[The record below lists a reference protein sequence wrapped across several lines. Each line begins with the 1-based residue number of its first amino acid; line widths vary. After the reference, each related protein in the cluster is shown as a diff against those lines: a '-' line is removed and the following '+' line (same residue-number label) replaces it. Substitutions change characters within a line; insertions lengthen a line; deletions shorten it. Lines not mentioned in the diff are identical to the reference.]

1 MHPLLASYALRL
13 LPQPAFLALLGA
25 IFINQIC
32 AALAAHIRA
41 SGREPFVWVTLLT
54 ALLTLFGA
62 LVLVGDYGV
71 NGLVMVML
79 AVQVFFALPLCI
91 WLWHVQRKQLEC
103 GS

>member
-1 MHPLLASYALRL
+1 MLV
-13 LPQPAFLALLGA
+13 LLGA

-41 SGREPFVWVTLLT
+41 SGREPFVWISLMT
-54 ALLTLFGA
+54 ALLTLLGA
-62 LVLVGDYGV
+62 LVFVGDYGV

-79 AVQVFFALPLCI
+79 IVQILFALPLYI
-91 WLWHVQRKQLEC
+91 WVWRVQRNQLEF